1 MAELAKV
8 AWPTRRQTIRLSFV
22 VIFFSLFVAIII
34 GALDFLFTLG
44 LQKLIA

>member
-22 VIFFSLFVAIII
+22 VIIFSLVVAIII
-34 GALDFLFTLG
+34 GALDYLFSLG
-44 LQKLIA
+44 LQKLIS